1 MHKYLILFFS
11 VTLFLCACKS
21 NGIPN
26 GIIKP
31 DAMTGLLTEI
41 HLIDGSLYSGMQSP
55 DTLYKYGM
63 GNYLAAF
70 ERFHTD
76 SATFKKSMD
85 YYSTDPDRLSA
96 IYDQVDIKIKALL
109 DSVNLV
115 QTKIRKAAMRTDS
128 LKADSVKK
136 AQKKMSKSEL
146 KADSLKKTTQLKLK
160 AAHTADSV
168 KKAMRK
174 MAKAQK
180 ADSLKKVM
188 QKMSKPAQKV
198 DSIKKVMRHKRKTIH
213 IADSLKKLKQKTS

>member
-21 NGIPN
+21 DGIPR

-31 DAMTGLLTEI
+31 DVMTGLLTEI
-41 HLIDGSLYSGMQSP
+41 HLIDGSLYKGLQSP

-76 SATFKKSMD
+76 SAAFKKSMD
-85 YYSTDPDRLSA
+85 YYSTDPEKFSA
-96 IYDQVDIKIKALL
+96 IYDQVDARIKTLL
-109 DSVNLV
+109 DSINLV
-115 QTKIRKAAMRTDS
+115 QTKIRQAAMKVDS

-146 KADSLKKTTQLKLK
+146 KADSLKKMTQLKLK
-160 AAHTADSV
+160 AAHTADSL

-180 ADSLKKVM
+180 VDSLKKAM
-188 QKMSKPAQKV
+188 QKMTKPAQKA
-198 DSIKKVMRHKRKTIH
+198 DSIKKAIRQKRRSIH